1 MGTKECNTST
11 SNSKSME
18 GSQRL
23 IDQSKPTTL
32 SISECSLPQDYL
44 RLKINSNDLHSK
56 SYHPHNNCYS
66 FVIEFD
72 QPAAESLQYRINQC
86 NRYQI
91 ISATVPIR
99 SQLGVRDDTKQLPRT
114 PQYMNIATPVVKSFD
129 QRVDN
134 ESDNIGAILRSVFG
148 LLTVA
153 TYNRLHEDLHSIH
166 VSIDCD
172 AFGEASH
179 ESLYKNVYTKKTPP
193 RPQQSLGRL
202 KQGTLIYDK
211 GVHLLNEDMYLMN
224 PYSIYLPQS
233 INFKSS
239 LLSSYPIVIRQ
250 MKQHLSS
257 LQVNIYPN
265 ESTSTYDKHQF
276 DIPVGLET
284 DITLAFYNEFDK
296 YL

>member
-1 MGTKECNTST
+1 
-11 SNSKSME
+11 ME

-32 SISECSLPQDYL
+32 SISERSLPQDYL
-44 RLKINSNDLHSK
+44 RLKINSNDLYSK

-72 QPAAESLQYRINQC
+72 QPAAKSLQYRINQC

-99 SQLGVRDDTKQLPRT
+99 SQLGVRDDTPPRT
-114 PQYMNIATPVVKSFD
+114 PQYTNIATPVVKSFD

-134 ESDNIGAILRSVFG
+134 ESDGAILRSVFG

-166 VSIDCD
+166 ISIDCD

-179 ESLYKNVYTKKTPP
+179 ESLYENVYTKKTPP

-211 GVHLLNEDMYLMN
+211 GVHLLNEDVYLTN
-224 PYSIYLPQS
+224 PYSIYPPQS
-233 INFKSS
+233 VHFKSS
-239 LLSSYPIVIRQ
+239 LLSSYPIVIRPT
-250 MKQHLSS
+250 KQHLSS
-257 LQVNIYPN
+257 LRVNIYPN
-265 ESTSTYDKHQF
+265 ESMSTYDKHQF
-276 DIPVGLET
+276 DVPIGLET

>member
-1 MGTKECNTST
+1 
-11 SNSKSME
+11 ME

-44 RLKINSNDLHSK
+44 RLKINSNDLYSK

-72 QPAAESLQYRINQC
+72 LPVAKSLQYRINQC

-91 ISATVPIR
+91 ISAMVPIR
-99 SQLGVRDDTKQLPRT
+99 SQLGVQDDTKQPPQT
-114 PQYMNIATPVVKSFD
+114 PPQYTNIATPVVKLFD

-134 ESDNIGAILRSVFG
+134 ESDNIRAILRSVFW
-148 LLTVA
+148 LLTMA

-166 VSIDCD
+166 ISIDCD
-172 AFGEASH
+172 AFGEASN
-179 ESLYKNVYTKKTPP
+179 ESLYENVYTKKTPL
-193 RPQQSLGRL
+193 RPQQSLGHL

-211 GVHLLNEDMYLMN
+211 GVHLLNEDMYLTN
-224 PYSIYLPQS
+224 PYSIYPSQS
-233 INFKSS
+233 IHFKSS
-239 LLSSYPIVIRQ
+239 LLSSYPIVIRP

-257 LQVNIYPN
+257 L
-265 ESTSTYDKHQF
+265 
-276 DIPVGLET
+276 
-284 DITLAFYNEFDK
+284 
-296 YL
+296 